1 MKLNHLRFKLTLIN
15 AGVLAGLLALIFIL
29 LYISLSVRT
38 ATDTEQNLKL
48 ASAQLTNNINYL
60 KTQKN
65 GGTVSDEEGLGYQEL
80 KESLAKNGI
89 YFVIWEYDFEILD
102 YSGNSE
108 YHSQFKSVIQ
118 EEYFLYQIDYNDR
131 YYIEDYQI
139 NDNNYTVSTYL
150 VVLNNGEAVFI
161 QTFENTEVQ
170 NDILGYFTTVLIVS
184 LVLGV
189 SLSIIIGYF
198 LSSRSLVPIKKSIE
212 QQEKF
217 LADASHELRTPIAVV
232 QTNLEVVKS
241 NSDESMETQM
251 DWIENAYEE
260 TQRMQKI
267 VNDLLFLARAD
278 AGEILIDNE
287 PVDLTYL
294 TKDIAEKLLPLAAKK
309 DIFIY
314 HNIDEEL
321 EITGDYGRIQQLF
334 VILVD
339 NAIKYSQ
346 PKSDIYITGKQKNG
360 QIQISVIDHGIGMSK
375 EEAKN
380 AFSRF
385 YRADK
390 ARSREMGGT
399 GLGLSIA
406 KWIVSEHSGNIR
418 ILSEK
423 GTGTTVEVTF
433 SNNWSIK

>member
-102 YSGNSE
+102 YSGNPE

-118 EEYFLYQIDYNDR
+118 EEYFLYQTDYNDR
-131 YYIEDYQI
+131 YYIEDYKI

-198 LSSRSLVPIKKSIE
+198 LSARSLVPIKKSIE

-251 DWIENAYEE
+251 DWVENAYEE

-278 AGEILIDNE
+278 AGEILIENE
-287 PVDLTYL
+287 SVDLTYL

-346 PKSDIYITGKQKNG
+346 PKNDIYITGKQKNG

-375 EEAKN
+375 EEAEN

-406 KWIVSEHSGNIR
+406 KWIVSEHSGSIR

-423 GTGTTVEVTF
+423 GIGTTVEVTF